1 MQPHFLLLLLG
12 QPLYVNGSKDNRSPK
27 RIKLICNFPHWA
39 DVIGEEGVTVELIGQ
54 GFGDF
59 KVGSHPVRYVAR
71 DSAGN
76 EAFCDIV
83 IVVQGKATLHPVTL

>member
-1 MQPHFLLLLLG
+1 M
-12 QPLYVNGSKDNRSPK
+12 NGSKDNRNPK

-83 IVVQGKATLHPVTL
+83 IVVQGETDILATLPSVT

>member
-1 MQPHFLLLLLG
+1 MQF
-12 QPLYVNGSKDNRSPK
+12 SS
-27 RIKLICNFPHWA
+27 
-39 DVIGEEGVTVELIGQ
+39 DVIGEDGVAVELIGP

-59 KVGSHPVRYVAR
+59 KVGSHPVSYVAR

-83 IVVQGKATLHPVTL
+83 IVVQGETDILATLPSM